1 MVLVAAAVA
10 AADAAAAAAAAAS
23 MVRSQAAAA
32 SPLMTQTRLTS
43 PKRPNCSSDKDHIIR
58 YGIFSSLDL
67 ELLIELNLHKDH
79 RLRWTRMAKYYYYF
93 DILNLIVAF
102 GHDEL

>member
-32 SPLMTQTRLTS
+32 LPLMTQTRLTS

-58 YGIFSSLDL
+58 YGIISSLHL
-67 ELLIELNLHKDH
+67 ELCTKIQITMTELNH
-79 RLRWTRMAKYYYYF
+79 
-93 DILNLIVAF
+93 
-102 GHDEL
+102 